1 MRDKIQVPIEQLQK
15 GSCKKIKVKCDIC
28 GKIFERSY
36 SNYLISNHNEVLDS
50 IRDTCKKC
58 CHSVAS
64 DVYKYFTGNPN
75 GFLSNGNG
83 LIVKDAG
90 KDSKLTF
97 FVSYV
102 SSDGSYSG
110 YTTFTYYD
118 IGYTSNELLD
128 NYVASL

>member
-1 MRDKIQVPIEQLQK
+1 MRRL
-15 GSCKKIKVKCDIC
+15 KKLLSMFLACLLV
-28 GKIFERSY
+28 
-36 SNYLISNHNEVLDS
+36 
-50 IRDTCKKC
+50 
-58 CHSVAS
+58 
-64 DVYKYFTGNPN
+64 FTLLPVNA
-75 GFLSNGNG
+75 
-83 LIVKDAG
+83 DAG

>member
-1 MRDKIQVPIEQLQK
+1 MNVWYVHMDIDCRCKLWRRCVLFCPRSSLCRQLSRTLEQRIEPTVDYWKLN
-15 GSCKKIKVKCDIC
+15 D
-28 GKIFERSY
+28 
-36 SNYLISNHNEVLDS
+36 L
-50 IRDTCKKC
+50 T
-58 CHSVAS
+58 VAS

-75 GFLSNGNG
+75 GILSNGNG

>member
-1 MRDKIQVPIEQLQK
+1 MLLWYVAYN
-15 GSCKKIKVKCDIC
+15 
-28 GKIFERSY
+28 RSISSLNDGLY
-36 SNYLISNHNEVLDS
+36 NLSNYTLSNNYNIDYWKLNDL
-50 IRDTCKKC
+50 T
-58 CHSVAS
+58 VAS

-75 GFLSNGNG
+75 GLLSNGNG

-102 SSDGSYSG
+102 SNDGSYSG

-128 NYVASL
+128 NYIASL